1 MSRGKVAV
9 EHSLK
14 DVSKMLRDN
23 GYDVVNLGNWQ
34 QTVDCVVITGLD
46 ENIMGIEDKSI
57 TGAPVIS
64 ARGLTTMEVFHEVN
78 ERLTPY
84 NHSQTPRVRD

>member
-1 MSRGKVAV
+1 MPKVAV

-23 GYDVVNLGNWQ
+23 GYDVVELGNWQ
-34 QTVDCVVITGLD
+34 QMVDAVVITGLD
-46 ENIMGIEDKSI
+46 ENMMGIQTKTQ

-64 ARGLTTMEVFHEVN
+64 ARGMTTMEIFHEVN
-78 ERLTPY
+78 QRLTSEE
-84 NHSQTPRVRD
+84 HR